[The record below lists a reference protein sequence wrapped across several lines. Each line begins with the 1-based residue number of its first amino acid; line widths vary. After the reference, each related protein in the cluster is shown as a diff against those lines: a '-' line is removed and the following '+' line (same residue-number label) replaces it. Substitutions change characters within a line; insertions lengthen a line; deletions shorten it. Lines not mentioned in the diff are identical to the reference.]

1 MKTTFGAIL
10 AGVLISATS
19 PALAAS
25 GDRTAPTQI
34 PTEKAPTETA
44 PEADGPAT
52 LDERL
57 GCGVMLVTIDEVL
70 QRNPQLAAKF
80 SQGNSTGA
88 AMVPMFKLLGVSGG
102 QVLDKAYAEGVAKGA
117 TPSTLY
123 RRGVA
128 ALSAKINQ
136 GGGGKDQAMAVFSRC
151 MTVAAPQS

>member
-1 MKTTFGAIL
+1 MKTTFSAIL
-10 AGVLISATS
+10 AGVLVLAAS
-19 PALAAS
+19 PVLAAS
-25 GDRTAPTQI
+25 GDRTAPTQV
-34 PTEKAPTETA
+34 PVETTPQA
-44 PEADGPAT
+44 EGPAT

-80 SQGNSTGA
+80 SQGNSAGA

-102 QVLDKAYAEGVAKGA
+102 QVLDKAYAEGAAQGA

-151 MTVAAPQS
+151 MSVAAPQS

>member
-10 AGVLISATS
+10 AGVLVLAAS
-19 PALAAS
+19 PVLAAS
-25 GDRTAPTQI
+25 GDRTAPA
-34 PTEKAPTETA
+34 KAPVQAPVETT
-44 PEADGPAT
+44 PEAQGPAT

-80 SQGNSTGA
+80 SQGNSAGA

-102 QVLDKAYAEGVAKGA
+102 QVLDKAYAEGVAQGS
-117 TPSTLY
+117 TPSMLY

-136 GGGGKDQAMAVFSRC
+136 DGGGKDQAMAVFSRC
-151 MTVAAPQS
+151 MSVAAPQS

>member
-10 AGVLISATS
+10 AGVLVLTASS
-19 PALAAS
+19 ALAAS
-25 GDRTAPTQI
+25 GDRTAPAQAT
-34 PTEKAPTETA
+34 AETTPQA
-44 PEADGPAT
+44 EGPAT

-80 SQGNSTGA
+80 SQGNGAGA

-102 QVLDKAYAEGVAKGA
+102 QVLDKAYAEGVAQGS

-136 GGGGKDQAMAVFSRC
+136 DGGGKDQAMAVFSRC
-151 MTVAAPQS
+151 MSVAAPQS

>member
-10 AGVLISATS
+10 AGVLVLAAS

-25 GDRTAPTQI
+25 GDRTTPAQVPAQT
-34 PTEKAPTETA
+34 PVEKP
-44 PEADGPAT
+44 PEAEGPPS

-70 QRNPQLAAKF
+70 QRNPQLAASF
-80 SQGNSTGA
+80 SKGNSAGA
-88 AMVPMFKLLGVSGG
+88 TMVPMFKLLGVSGG
-102 QVLDKAYAEGVAKGA
+102 QVLDKAYAEGVAQGA
-117 TPSTLY
+117 APSALY

-128 ALSAKINQ
+128 ALSARINQ

-151 MTVAAPQS
+151 MSVAAPQS

>member
-10 AGVLISATS
+10 AGVLVLTASS
-19 PALAAS
+19 ALAAS
-25 GDRTAPTQI
+25 GDRTTPAQATAEAAPQA
-34 PTEKAPTETA
+34 E
-44 PEADGPAT
+44 GPAT

-80 SQGNSTGA
+80 SQGNGAGA

-102 QVLDKAYAEGVAKGA
+102 QVLDKAYAEGVAQGS

-136 GGGGKDQAMAVFSRC
+136 DGGGKDQAMAVFSRC
-151 MTVAAPQS
+151 MSVAAPQS

>member
-1 MKTTFGAIL
+1 MKTTFSAIL
-10 AGVLISATS
+10 TGVLVLAAS
-19 PALAAS
+19 PVLAAS
-25 GDRTAPTQI
+25 GDRTA
-34 PTEKAPTETA
+34 TA
-44 PEADGPAT
+44 QVPVEATPQAEGPAT

-80 SQGNSTGA
+80 SQGNGAGA

-102 QVLDKAYAEGVAKGA
+102 QVLDKAYAEGVAQGS

-136 GGGGKDQAMAVFSRC
+136 DGGGKDQAMAVFSRC
-151 MTVAAPQS
+151 MSVAAPQS

>member
-10 AGVLISATS
+10 AGVLVLAAS

-25 GDRTAPTQI
+25 GDRTAPAQV
-34 PTEKAPTETA
+34 PAETA
-44 PEADGPAT
+44 PLPEAPPS

-88 AMVPMFKLLGVSGG
+88 AMVPMFKLLGASGG
-102 QVLDKAYAEGVAKGA
+102 QVLDKAYAEGVARGEA
-117 TPSTLY
+117 PSALY

-128 ALSAKINQ
+128 ALSAKMNQ

-151 MTVAAPQS
+151 MSVAAPQS

>member
-10 AGVLISATS
+10 AGVLVLAAS

-25 GDRTAPTQI
+25 ADRTAPAQA
-34 PTEKAPTETA
+34 PAPTDKALQAE
-44 PEADGPAT
+44 GPAT

-80 SQGNSTGA
+80 SQGNGAGA

-102 QVLDKAYAEGVAKGA
+102 QVLDKAYAEGVAQGEA
-117 TPSTLY
+117 PSALY

-151 MTVAAPQS
+151 MSVAAPQS

>member
-1 MKTTFGAIL
+1 MKTTFSAIL
-10 AGVLISATS
+10 AGVLVVAAS

-25 GDRTAPTQI
+25 GERTAPAQV
-34 PTEKAPTETA
+34 PVEKS
-44 PEADGPAT
+44 PEAEGPAS

-80 SQGNSTGA
+80 SQGNNAGA

-102 QVLDKAYAEGVAKGA
+102 QVLDKAYAEGVAQGS

-136 GGGGKDQAMAVFSRC
+136 DGGSKDQAMAVFSRC
-151 MTVAAPQS
+151 MSVAAPQS